1 MNFLLLSRMASRAS
15 SCPASRP
22 RPDYRAPSILDPKTD
37 SLLTEQSI
45 SPRGPGA
52 TALPLLTA
60 IAAAFTFHRQQQ
72 VQGMAAGFI
81 RYAKNGIFGKQP
93 AAGCCRRCHLLPSGY
108 PHIHPLFVFSTTI
121 ALLFRVG
128 QR

>member
-60 IAAAFTFHRQQQ
+60 IAADYCR
-72 VQGMAAGFI
+72 
-81 RYAKNGIFGKQP
+81 
-93 AAGCCRRCHLLPSGY
+93 CCRLQSGNLHIYLLY
-108 PHIHPLFVFSTTI
+108 IFSTTI
-121 ALLFRVG
+121 LLLFRVG